1 MRLPRRAEADLK
13 VAGRGDASCT
23 RTRRDNSRPLARE
36 SSDPIEEDKRGRS
49 QRSNSRSRKML
60 QQEHHPPHPDDD
72 DEVRVPREKHK
83 VKANLAHWVATITQ
97 TNSHARGTRL
107 MPHL

>member
-1 MRLPRRAEADLK
+1 MPRRAEADLK

-49 QRSNSRSRKML
+49 QRSSSRSRRML
-60 QQEHHPPHPDDD
+60 QQEHHLPHPDDD
-72 DEVRVPREKHK
+72 DEARVPREKHK
-83 VKANLAHWVATITQ
+83 VKANLTHWVAAITQ
-97 TNSHARGTRL
+97 NNSHARGTRL
-107 MPHL
+107 TPHK